1 MIWIIIELIACIVEC
16 VILAG
21 FLTQYFSFQSN
32 RNRKWKYFCLCFIL
46 TLIDITGT
54 FIFKYEPVFMVGM
67 IGSCTCFAHFFL
79 KGKLSENLL
88 ISIIGYLL
96 FYFVN
101 LPVLYILG
109 LFSGT
114 TSTEIAFA
122 HDVRRIICLF
132 VTKVLYFTFTKII
145 LRLSKKEKFEFSKN
159 EWLIIISSV
168 TTTLLIGIAM
178 NTVITYSFLSDYVMM
193 GTVLLLSALDVI
205 IFQFM
210 RKLSIAN
217 HQKIEHNI
225 LAAQLDQQQIETRR
239 IEQQYQ
245 KISIMQHDFR
255 NQIDCICNLLRDGE
269 YPKALSYAES
279 LSEKNA
285 VMVRSHIRCS
295 SSVVNA
301 VVNEKISIAQ
311 ENAIQCTCQIIV
323 PVPEYLEYDLSILLA
338 NLLDNAIEECRK
350 GQENP
355 KILMTISDVAAY
367 YRINVKNTISQSVL
381 RQNGDLNTQKPD
393 REHHGWGLK
402 SVREI
407 ASSHNGSLDIYEKND
422 MFIVNVLL
430 MKEE

>member
-1 MIWIIIELIACIVEC
+1 MIWTIVEGIACIVEC
-16 VILAG
+16 MILAS
-21 FLTQYFSFQSN
+21 FLTQYFSFQSSHN
-32 RNRKWKYFCLCFIL
+32 KKWKYCCLCFVL
-46 TLIDITGT
+46 ALIDVTGT
-54 FIFKYEPVFMVGM
+54 FILKHELVFMVGM
-67 IGSCTCFAHFFL
+67 IGLCTCFAYFYL
-79 KGKLSENLL
+79 KGRFFENLL

-122 HDVRRIICLF
+122 QDVRRIVCLF
-132 VTKVLYFTFTKII
+132 ITKVLYFTFTKLI
-145 LRLSKKEKFEFSKN
+145 LRLCKKEKFEFTKN
-159 EWLIIISSV
+159 EWFIITSSV

-193 GTVLLLSALDVI
+193 GTVLLLSVLDVI

-217 HQKIEHNI
+217 HQKIEHQI
-225 LAAQLDQQQIETRR
+225 LAAQLGQQQIETRR

-245 KISIMQHDFR
+245 KISIIQHDFQ
-255 NQIDCICNLLRDGE
+255 NQIDCLCTLIRDKE
-269 YPKALSYAES
+269 YNKALQYAEG

-285 VMVRSHIRCS
+285 VKVQSHIHCS

-311 ENAIQCTCQIIV
+311 ESAIQCTCQIIV
-323 PVPEYLEYDLSILLA
+323 PVPEYLEYDMSILLA
-338 NLLDNAIEECRK
+338 NLLDNAIEACRK
-350 GQENP
+350 EQDHP
-355 KILMTISDVAAY
+355 RILLTISDVAAY

-381 RQNGDLNTQKPD
+381 QQNEDLHTQKSD
-393 REHHGWGLK
+393 QERHGWGLK

-407 ASSHNGSLDIYEKND
+407 ANAHNGSVDIYEKND